1 MRRTLY
7 IFGLNLLGCCE
18 LLTKSSHE
26 ADPRSRGPS
35 NTNARTFLRRS
46 GPAQMLDAVAKS
58 SSFRVSAPS
67 RRGVAVPPVG
77 GPAHGR
83 PSKHAALPG
92 AEMAVSE

>member
-1 MRRTLY
+1 MRRTLDV
-7 IFGLNLLGCCE
+7 FSLNLLGCCE

-58 SSFRVSAPS
+58 SSFAY
-67 RRGVAVPPVG
+67 RRFAARGRRPPVG